1 MYRIDTN
8 RTDLTPTAMMA
19 SLHLMFLV
27 MTLISGII
35 SGIGAEANDDRIGTI
50 LSYMVQM
57 RDDVKLLSQKVD
69 GVQEEVKDV
78 ARVEELT
85 SEHLLKL
92 EDKVTDVIDKQGK
105 IEHQVS
111 TVENQVNTV
120 DRKVEKADSDV
131 FAASVTWTFI
141 GNGVQGTT
149 DEQVHEYHLTL
160 GQCIECCQ
168 KHRESAGTVW
178 NGLVYKASDGF
189 CGCDK
194 NSQGIRTKG
203 WDGFVL
209 YRVV

>member
-92 EDKVTDVIDKQGK
+92 EDKVTDVIDK
-105 IEHQVS
+105 
-111 TVENQVNTV
+111 
-120 DRKVEKADSDV
+120 
-131 FAASVTWTFI
+131 
-141 GNGVQGTT
+141 
-149 DEQVHEYHLTL
+149 
-160 GQCIECCQ
+160 
-168 KHRESAGTVW
+168 
-178 NGLVYKASDGF
+178 
-189 CGCDK
+189 
-194 NSQGIRTKG
+194 
-203 WDGFVL
+203 
-209 YRVV
+209 